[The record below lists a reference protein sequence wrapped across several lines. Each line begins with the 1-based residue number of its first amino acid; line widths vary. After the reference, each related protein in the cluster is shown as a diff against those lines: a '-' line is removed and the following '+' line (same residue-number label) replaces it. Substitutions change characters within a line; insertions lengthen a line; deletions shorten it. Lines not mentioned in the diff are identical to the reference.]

1 LSPQQLKQV
10 FKPVEISRY
19 IKDHPPGAMVILTR
33 FAAFLSLCLA
43 AAAFVVFPEAEVFQ
57 TAAQDSLS
65 SALSSDKAP
74 VAFSGALEQV
84 IVDDEWVKITRL
96 PIPQTTINSYD
107 DDADDQPL
115 PVIIW
120 HGLGDSADAKGLK
133 GVAELLDEVHPGTY
147 TYLIS
152 LTGGPG
158 SADRQASFFGN
169 VTQQIDTV
177 CDALAKDNILRTA
190 PAVDGIGFSQGGLFL
205 RGYIERCSGAG
216 PKVRSLITF
225 GSPHNGIA
233 EFQKCKS
240 ATDWVCQGANTLLK
254 SSTVWS
260 DFIQSR
266 LVPAQ
271 YYRDTKDF
279 DNYLEH
285 SNYLADIN
293 NERVLKNVSYAAN
306 LASLEQFV
314 MVMFDDDTTLIPK
327 WTAWFAEFNETDSSL
342 TMLADRQIY
351 KEDWVGL
358 KKLGEQDRLKFVKV
372 KGEHMQF
379 SDKDLRKLFG
389 QYFGPEGR
397 TFEPS
402 KAVRVPSEQPAWR
415 SWQPATKA
423 GGELK

>member
-1 LSPQQLKQV
+1 MQ
-10 FKPVEISRY
+10 
-19 IKDHPPGAMVILTR
+19 LTR
-33 FAAFLSLCLA
+33 IAGLLSLSLSVI
-43 AAAFVVFPEAEVFQ
+43 AFVVYPEAEVFQ
-57 TAAQDSLS
+57 IVAQDSS
-65 SALSSDKAP
+65 SSETSTQQTPA
-74 VAFSGALEQV
+74 AFTDALEEV

-96 PIPQTTINSYD
+96 PKAQTSIDGYD
-107 DDADDQPL
+107 DDTDDQPL

-133 GVAELLDEVHPGTY
+133 EVAELLDEVHPGTY

-152 LTGGPG
+152 LTGGSG

-205 RGYIERCSGAG
+205 RGYIERCAGAG

-293 NERVLKNVSYAAN
+293 NERALKNSSYAEN

-351 KEDWVGL
+351 KDDWIGL
-358 KKLGEQDRLKFVKV
+358 KKLGEQDRLKFAKV

-397 TFEPS
+397 EFEPS
-402 KAVRVPSEQPAWR
+402 KAVRVPSKQPAWR
-415 SWQPATKA
+415 SWQPASKV
-423 GGELK
+423 GGEPK